1 MELLWLY
8 RRRMHCDP
16 PLYDTSDNLK
26 NGYGFESLGE
36 GNSYGPRVRQM
47 NWLPALAYRLSNKST
62 LKTQGKN
69 DFTTWQSRS
78 RFVQILKNKWTVN
91 PRGKVQKKMEIYDA
105 VKFAV

>member
-1 MELLWLY
+1 
-8 RRRMHCDP
+8 
-16 PLYDTSDNLK
+16 
-26 NGYGFESLGE
+26 
-36 GNSYGPRVRQM
+36 M

-62 LKTQGKN
+62 LKIQGKN

-91 PRGKVQKKMEIYDA
+91 PRGKVKKKMEIYDA